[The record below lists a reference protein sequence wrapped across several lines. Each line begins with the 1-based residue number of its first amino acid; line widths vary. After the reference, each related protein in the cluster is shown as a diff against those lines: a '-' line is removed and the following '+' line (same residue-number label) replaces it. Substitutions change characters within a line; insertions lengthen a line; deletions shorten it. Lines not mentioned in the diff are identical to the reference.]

1 VDSAYLG
8 MRPWTRSSV
17 DHMLEEAGARIEDA
31 DSGPAT
37 DEAQGIYEA
46 LIQTLRDDIQGPCL
60 VHEGNSRIESVYS
73 VARAI
78 TGTPLRDSF
87 HLGSTVINDYG
98 RPYSNGFNNYSGASG
113 YAIAGRFTLYLRGE
127 FQGAPSATGYSAA
140 LAQTLSTVDETT
152 FLNSATGQPY
162 SQTTIPLGPIA
173 TATQGRFLE
182 AYVSAQFLNHV
193 SSLGKQDERMG
204 PAQGASMAFSNN
216 AQDLYA
222 FEINRIEPLNIPLLS
237 RLTGP
242 LRYEFVMGALHD
254 YTFILNP
261 AYGLSPSSS
270 ESDVI
275 SFSPRFE
282 NRKKNKIQE
291 GKICLRNQSLLYGLG
306 RNASGVYFL
315 YISWT

>member
-1 VDSAYLG
+1 
-8 MRPWTRSSV
+8 
-17 DHMLEEAGARIEDA
+17 MLEDTGAKIEDA
-31 DSGPAT
+31 AEGPVRDEARELYDALNHELHLDSG
-37 DEAQGIYEA
+37 
-46 LIQTLRDDIQGPCL
+46 GPCPAHTGD
-60 VHEGNSRIESVYS
+60 VRIESTYS
-73 VARAI
+73 VIRAI
-78 TGTPLRDSF
+78 SGTPLRDSF
-87 HLGSTVINDYG
+87 HLGSTIVNDYG
-98 RPYSNGFNNYSGASG
+98 RPYENGFNNYSGASG
-113 YAIAGRFTLYLRGE
+113 YATAGRFTLYVRCE
-127 FQGAPSATGYSAA
+127 FQGAPSAGGYSAA
-140 LAQTLSTVDETT
+140 LDQTLSTIDETT
-152 FLNSATGQPY
+152 FLNPVTGLPY